1 MTTSLSSSLD
11 VLSLTSSSRWA
22 SDSPSDEDEIVWSLS
37 SSALLSSSSPL
48 HSPLSETTDF
58 VLVPRATAVPP
69 TTTDTIA
76 DEMAALS
83 LTPAPHARGDADSP
97 APPSAASP
105 KRTSVKGGTTKKTKS
120 ISSEQHST
128 AATSQQQQ
136 QQRPRRQQA
145 PTAPPAAP
153 RKKGKKRPRRPRG
166 SSPGSASSASSTGL
180 PGAAAAHVTPSS
192 RPSRISSA
200 GKSPAKSGVACC
212 AAPATTGLGARAV
225 VDDSVSEASDASSSS
240 VAVAC
245 DQWIPRGTQCT
256 DTYNVPP
263 HLISSHTDRL
273 PPRALLRYLA
283 HPPPPGNNGSALLM
297 LQALILELGCLP
309 GVAAGKFSIPQLPA
323 TMRQAKLL
331 LKSHAFINVRDYLAV
346 REQGQAALQR
356 AMHPNR
362 TSLVK
367 EVRKGKR
374 MPVGEVKRAGL
385 NVLLVNTRS

>member
-37 SSALLSSSSPL
+37 SSALLSTSSPPL

-58 VLVPRATAVPP
+58 VLVPRATAVPL
-69 TTTDTIA
+69 TTADTDTIA

-83 LTPAPHARGDADSP
+83 LTPAPRARGNADPP

-105 KRTSVKGGTTKKTKS
+105 KRTSTKGGAAKKTKS
-120 ISSEQHST
+120 EQQHS
-128 AATSQQQQ
+128 TSQQQQ
-136 QQRPRRQQA
+136 QQPRRQQA

-153 RKKGKKRPRRPRG
+153 RNRGKRRARRPRG
-166 SSPGSASSASSTGL
+166 SSRGSASSTGL
-180 PGAAAAHVTPSS
+180 PGAAAAHGTPSA
-192 RPSRISSA
+192 RPSRLSSA
-200 GKSPAKSGVACC
+200 GKSAAK
-212 AAPATTGLGARAV
+212 TGLGARAV
-225 VDDSVSEASDASSSS
+225 VDDSVSEASDASS
-240 VAVAC
+240 
-245 DQWIPRGTQCT
+245 
-256 DTYNVPP
+256 PP
-263 HLISSHTDRL
+263 SPAAAGYQEAHKYMTS
-273 PPRALLRYLA
+273 YLA

-367 EVRKGKR
+367 EVRKGR
-374 MPVGEVKRAGL
+374 RIPVGEVKKAGL
-385 NVLLVNTRS
+385 KVLLVNTQFCICTRS

>member
-37 SSALLSSSSPL
+37 SSTLLSTSPPL
-48 HSPLSETTDF
+48 HSPLSETADF
-58 VLVPRATAVPP
+58 VLVPRATAVPL
-69 TTTDTIA
+69 TTADTIA

-83 LTPAPHARGDADSP
+83 LTPAPHARGNADQP

-105 KRTSVKGGTTKKTKS
+105 KRTSTKGGAAKKTKS
-120 ISSEQHST
+120 VSSEQHST
-128 AATSQQQQ
+128 TTTSQQQQ
-136 QQRPRRQQA
+136 PRRQQA

-153 RKKGKKRPRRPRG
+153 RKKGKRRARRPRG

-180 PGAAAAHVTPSS
+180 PGAAAAHATPSS

-200 GKSPAKSGVACC
+200 GTRKSPAKSGAARC

-225 VDDSVSEASDASSSS
+225 VDDSVSEASDASSSPS
-240 VAVAC
+240 PAAAGY
-245 DQWIPRGTQCT
+245 QEAHKYMT
-256 DTYNVPP
+256 
-263 HLISSHTDRL
+263 S
-273 PPRALLRYLA
+273 YLA

-309 GVAAGKFSIPQLPA
+309 SVAAGKFSIPQLPA

-367 EVRKGKR
+367 EEFIIRINQG
-374 MPVGEVKRAGL
+374 MT
-385 NVLLVNTRS
+385 LLLY

>member
-37 SSALLSSSSPL
+37 SSALLSTSPPL

-58 VLVPRATAVPP
+58 VLVPRATAVPL
-69 TTTDTIA
+69 TTADTIA

-83 LTPAPHARGDADSP
+83 LTPAPHARGNADP
-97 APPSAASP
+97 PPPPSAVSP
-105 KRTSVKGGTTKKTKS
+105 KRTSIKGPGGAAKTTKS
-120 ISSEQHST
+120 VS
-128 AATSQQQQ
+128 SQQQQ
-136 QQRPRRQQA
+136 QQQQRSTTATSQQA
-145 PTAPPAAP
+145 AATAA
-153 RKKGKKRPRRPRG
+153 KKGKRRARRPRG

-192 RPSRISSA
+192 RPSRLSSA
-200 GKSPAKSGVACC
+200 GKSAAK
-212 AAPATTGLGARAV
+212 TGLGARAV
-225 VDDSVSEASDASSSS
+225 VDDSVSEASDALSSPSPAATGYQEAHKYMTS
-240 VAVAC
+240 
-245 DQWIPRGTQCT
+245 
-256 DTYNVPP
+256 
-263 HLISSHTDRL
+263 
-273 PPRALLRYLA
+273 YLA
-283 HPPPPGNNGSALLM
+283 HPPQSGNNGSALLM

-309 GVAAGKFSIPQLPA
+309 SVAAGKFSIPQLPA

-374 MPVGEVKRAGL
+374 MPVGEVKKAGL
-385 NVLLVNTRS
+385 KVLLVNTRS